1 MVNYHFANSL
11 ITVKHG
17 NKLADV
23 NMLIINV
30 KKGLNVHMD
39 RSVDSIIPKEQEF
52 QIQGQNLQDSNNR
65 LIINKEVIAR

>member
-17 NKLADV
+17 NKLGNA

-39 RSVDSIIPKEQEF
+39 RSVDSIILKEQDL
-52 QIQGQNLQDSNNR
+52 QIQNPPDSNNR